1 MDFTMEKVHV
11 LVFFGGNSS
20 EYEISCVSA
29 ASIVDGLEAL
39 GHTVH
44 KMGITRTG
52 SWRLYTGS
60 TDKMRNDTWHNPEEC
75 APALLSPDTISKGV
89 LCMQDGV
96 LEVIPIDV
104 VFPALHGRNGEDGT
118 VQGLFELAE
127 IPYVGCDVLASA
139 ACMDKVVANT
149 LFEAAGI
156 AHTPWI
162 SFSKKE
168 LEKVDTILPKIKEKL
183 QYPIFVKPAVG
194 GSSVGIT
201 KAKNDKELR
210 AAIELATQYDK
221 KILFEQGVE
230 GKEVEC
236 AVIGNDELFGTLPGE
251 VDSCNEVY
259 DYEAKYQSGD
269 ESKLYLPARLPQEKL
284 EEVQSIALKAYK
296 VMGCTGLSRVDF
308 FVEKDTQRVLLNEIN
323 TLPGFTNI
331 SMYSKLMEMSG
342 VSFGDVLE
350 KLLVLALER
359 NA

>member
-1 MDFTMEKVHV
+1 MEKLHV

-52 SWRLYTGS
+52 SWRLYSGS
-60 TDKMRNDTWHNPEEC
+60 TDKMRNDTWHTPEEC

-118 VQGLFELAE
+118 IQGLFDLAE
-127 IPYVGCDVLASA
+127 IPYVGCGVLASA
-139 ACMDKVVANT
+139 ACMDKVVTNT
-149 LFEAAGI
+149 LLEAAGI
-156 AHTPWI
+156 PHTPWI
-162 SFSKKE
+162 YFSSTE
-168 LEKVDTILPKIKEKL
+168 LEKFDKILPKIKEKL

-201 KAKNDKELR
+201 KAKSDKEL
-210 AAIELATQYDK
+210 ATAVELAVRYDNK
-221 KILFEQGVE
+221 VLFEQGVE

-236 AVIGNDELFGTLPGE
+236 AIIGNEELFGTLPGE
-251 VDSCNEVY
+251 IDSCNEVY

-269 ESKLYLPARLPQEKL
+269 GSKLYLPARLPQQKL
-284 EEVQSIALKAYK
+284 EEVQEIALKAYRA
-296 VMGCTGLSRVDF
+296 MGCTGLSRVDF
-308 FVEKDTQRVLLNEIN
+308 FVENDTQRVLLNEIN

-331 SMYSKLMEMSG
+331 SMYSKLMEMAG
-342 VSFGDVLE
+342 ISFGELLE
-350 KLLVLALER
+350 KLLSLALER
-359 NA
+359 NAQ